1 MRWVNSRRS
10 GSVGHEGNE
19 AGIRTRDVEK
29 GVRQNRRSDFGRCS
43 AAATVRSEAEDEE
56 RSDEQSLPLRH
67 ALGKF
72 SSVWISSPLAQRI
85 GDNALKGGPEAIETS
100 LIGGSAN
107 RNSPPQLAEI
117 DHCVEITFL
126 QDAVIDAVDVDEDR
140 SERVIARFRNAADL
154 AIDLRDHG
162 TL

>member
-19 AGIRTRDVEK
+19 ARIQTRDVEK

-72 SSVWISSPLAQRI
+72 SSVWISWPRGQRSGDSNPRRGKGGSTKSQERFWTLQRSCNGPERSGGRGAQRR
-85 GDNALKGGPEAIETS
+85 AIPP
-100 LIGGSAN
+100 
-107 RNSPPQLAEI
+107 SPP
-117 DHCVEITFL
+117 CV
-126 QDAVIDAVDVDEDR
+126 
-140 SERVIARFRNAADL
+140 
-154 AIDLRDHG
+154 G
-162 TL
+162 